1 MDSSR
6 LALLMTVVTNVGLKS
21 SRVNRFTITVLT
33 SKIQS
38 KFFKE
43 FDRKLKRSQTETYA
57 GFKNNL
63 L

>member
-1 MDSSR
+1 
-6 LALLMTVVTNVGLKS
+6 MTVVTNVGLKS

-43 FDRKLKRSQTETYA
+43 FDRKLKEVKQRLMLVLKIIYY
-57 GFKNNL
+57 K
-63 L
+63 